1 MWNLNYVVRDVD
13 DMYNYAVANN
23 LTLLPVSVY
32 DFWEDYVDNSSNYD
46 RLFRRMYINYK
57 YFDQNIHDDNPVSRV
72 LQDFK
77 DAVEDLFLMNH
88 DKYDELYKIKIASLN
103 IDISPF
109 NDYKMTENSTGSDGY
124 TRDYTF
130 GERED
135 NSTNTTPP
143 RSDTVLNEKYAFNS
157 TQFINDSQSTR
168 TYQGYVQLSDFNK
181 GEQTDIEHKTGSSIN
196 NKSTTGVRNNPYENL
211 AKANKYWDNYDLYNK
226 IFKDI
231 CKELLLIK

>member
-32 DFWEDYVDNSSNYD
+32 DFWEDYADNSSQYD

-77 DAVEDLFLMNH
+77 DAVDDLFLMNH
-88 DKYDELYKIKIASLN
+88 DKYDELYKIKLASLD

-109 NDYKMTENSTGSDGY
+109 NDYKMTETGTGTDGY
-124 TRDYTF
+124 TKDYTF

-135 NSTNTTPP
+135 ESSRQTPP
-143 RSDTVLNEKYAFNS
+143 LTTTTTNEKMAYDSNS
-157 TQFINDSQSTR
+157 FINDSKST
-168 TYQGYVQLSDFNK
+168 TSSLGYTILSDFTK
-181 GEQTDIEHKTGSSIN
+181 GEQTDIEHKTGTSVT
-196 NKSTTGVRNNPYENL
+196 NKSTTGVRNNPYDNL
-211 AKANKYWDNYDLYNK
+211 SKANKYWDTYDLYKK
-226 IFKDI
+226 IFADI
-231 CKELLLIK
+231 CKELLLVK

>member
-32 DFWEDYVDNSSNYD
+32 DFWEDYVANSSQYD

-88 DKYDELYKIKIASLN
+88 DKYDELYKIKVASLD

-109 NDYKMTENSTGSDGY
+109 NDYKMSEVGSGTDGY

-135 NSTNTTPP
+135 NNTHTTPP
-143 RSDTVLNEKYAFNS
+143 LTQTTVNEKYAFNS
-157 TQFINDSQSTR
+157 TQFIDDTRST
-168 TYQGYVQLSDFNK
+168 TTNPGYIELNKFEK
-181 GEQTDIEHKTGSSIN
+181 GEQSDLEHKTGSSSST
-196 NKSTTGVRNNPYENL
+196 KTTTGLRNSPYDNL
-211 AKANKYWDNYDLYNK
+211 SKANKYWDNYDLYKK
-226 IFKDI
+226 IYADI